1 MVDPYKGW
9 RPLESRAR
17 GMAERFGVVIQ
28 VQPKEGF
35 LRLTAPFSAPQ
46 ELALALDE
54 IEEESV
60 TICQFCGR
68 PGAVDRQHQEWGYI
82 CCPSSIWVFLLDG
95 GVAASCGF

>member
-1 MVDPYKGW
+1 MIDPYKGW

-17 GMAERFGVVIQ
+17 GIAERFGVVIQ

-35 LRLTAPFSAPQ
+35 LRLTAPFSAPL
-46 ELALALDE
+46 ELTLALDE
-54 IEEESV
+54 IEEQSV

-68 PGAVDRQHQEWGYI
+68 SGAIDRQHQEWGYI
-82 CCPSSIWVFLLDG
+82 VCEGSVWVHLLDG